1 MPEAEGIHYETAGG
15 EHLPPLILSSGL
27 GGSCGYWTPNIAAL
41 AEHFHV
47 ISYDH
52 RGTGHS
58 DRTPEPSTSVE
69 AMAADVAMLIDRFE
83 LERASVI
90 GHALGAMVGLELALS
105 SDRIDKLVAVN
116 GWATLD
122 PHTRRCFE
130 TRLDLLRH
138 AGAEAFVRAQPLFL
152 YPPDWIS
159 AHDAELTDEA
169 RRHLGAFPGAPT
181 VEARIAAV
189 QSWQPA
195 LDRRSTSARC
205 LVIGTRDDF
214 LVPVARSRELA
225 EALPGAQYHQFDW
238 GGHACNVT
246 DPCTFNRIV
255 IDFLRS

>member
-1 MPEAEGIHYETAGG
+1 MPDAEGIHYETHGA

-27 GGSCGYWTPNIAAL
+27 GGSCGYWTPNIRAL

-47 ISYDH
+47 IAYDH

-58 DRTPEPSTSVE
+58 DRTPLATTSVE
-69 AMAADVAMLIDRFE
+69 AMAADVAMLLDWCD
-83 LERASVI
+83 LERASFI
-90 GHALGAMVGLELALS
+90 GHALGAMIGLEFALS
-105 SDRIDKLVAVN
+105 TDRIDRMVAIN
-116 GWATLD
+116 AWATLD

-138 AGAEAFVRAQPLFL
+138 AGPEAFVRAQPLFL

-159 AHDAELTDEA
+159 AHDPQLVDET
-169 RRHLGAFPGAPT
+169 RRHLCAFPGAAT

-189 QSWQPA
+189 QAWQPG
-195 LDRRSTSARC
+195 LPERTTTARI
-205 LVIGTRDDF
+205 LAIGTRDDF
-214 LVPVARSRELA
+214 LVPVARTSELA
-225 EALPGAQYHQFDW
+225 AALPSAQFVEFNW

-246 DPCTFNRIV
+246 NPAKFNRIA

>member
-1 MPEAEGIHYETAGG
+1 MPEAGGIHYETYGG

-47 ISYDH
+47 IAYDH

-58 DRTPEPSTSVE
+58 DRSSHPVTVE
-69 AMAADVAMLIDRFE
+69 AMAADVAMLMDWCE
-83 LERASVI
+83 LERASFI
-90 GHALGAMVGLELALS
+90 GHALGAMIGLELALGA
-105 SDRIDKLVAVN
+105 DRIDRLVAIN
-116 GWATLD
+116 AWATLD

-138 AGAEAFVRAQPLFL
+138 AGPGAFVRAQPLFL

-159 AHDAELTDEA
+159 AHDAELVDET
-169 RRHLGAFPGAPT
+169 RRHHGAFPEQAT

-189 QSWQPA
+189 QAWQPGF
-195 LDRRSTSARC
+195 DRRSTSAGC

-225 EALPGAQYHQFDW
+225 EALPGAQYAEFDW

-246 DPCTFNRIV
+246 DPDRFNRTA